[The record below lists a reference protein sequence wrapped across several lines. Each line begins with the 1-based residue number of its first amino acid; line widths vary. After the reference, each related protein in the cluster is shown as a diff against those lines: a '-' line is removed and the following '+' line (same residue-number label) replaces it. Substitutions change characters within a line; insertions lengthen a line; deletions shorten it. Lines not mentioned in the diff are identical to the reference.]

1 MRLLLDSNTVNYVLR
16 SRESV
21 LATLEARIQADAVF
35 FISDVVDYELR
46 RYLDLKGAS
55 RKLERYERLI
65 GHWSPVSLG
74 TVGWRRAVALWAEL
88 HREGRSI
95 EDRDLLIAVTAL
107 QARATLVTSNTRHFA
122 AIPGIE
128 MQDWT
133 ETGD

>member
-55 RKLERYERLI
+55 RKLERY
-65 GHWSPVSLG
+65 G
-74 TVGWRRAVALWAEL
+74 
-88 HREGRSI
+88 
-95 EDRDLLIAVTAL
+95 
-107 QARATLVTSNTRHFA
+107 
-122 AIPGIE
+122 
-128 MQDWT
+128 
-133 ETGD
+133 